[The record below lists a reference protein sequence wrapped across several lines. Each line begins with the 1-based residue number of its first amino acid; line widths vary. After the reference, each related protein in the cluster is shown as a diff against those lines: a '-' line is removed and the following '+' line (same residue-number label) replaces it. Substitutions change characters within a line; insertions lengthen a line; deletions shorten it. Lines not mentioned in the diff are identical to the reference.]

1 MHENS
6 IITSMNGQTNGMENL
21 TSKYAIPSIP
31 INIKSSSTAKEFDNV
46 IKALIKDGNKKINL
60 KQVEFDFLIN
70 GKLLRQT
77 IEEFIK
83 NENISTE
90 IQIEIEYFVKCEPP
104 KPHKSFLHNDWVS
117 SVDTIDEWILSGC
130 YDSSAH
136 IWNVKNGHH
145 EIAIPAPH
153 TSSIK
158 AVKWI
163 RNELEQKNQKYSFV
177 TCSHDETAMLWNW
190 DAKLNQVDHV
200 FTYIGHC
207 RSVDCVDQHKDLIAT
222 GSYDNMLKIWSTID
236 QIYDDDNDVEMKDI
250 SKKKL
255 RSPAITLEGHK
266 ESISSCVWMNEQVPT
281 VLTVSLD
288 QTMKIWDIEVGEQKQ
303 SFSSSKSFLDVAY
316 CPSTGHIITASC
328 DRHIRVWDLRQNQGS
343 LIKNV
348 YSSHDAWVSSV
359 DWSSINTNLFVS
371 ASYDS
376 TAKQWDIRSPSAPL
390 YDLLGHQDKIMSINW
405 SNEHFIVS
413 GGADSQI
420 KIFSCLL

>member
-1 MHENS
+1 MDSNDL
-6 IITSMNGQTNGMENL
+6 IVNFITKDQR
-21 TSKYAIPSIP
+21 YAVPSIP
-31 INIKSSSTAKEFDNV
+31 VNIKSSSTGEEFDRI
-46 IKALIKDGNKKINL
+46 IKALIKDNNEKIAL
-60 KQVEFDFLIN
+60 EQVEFDFIIN

-77 IEEFIK
+77 IDEFIK

-104 KPHKSFLHNDWVS
+104 KPHKSFLHDDWVA

-136 IWNVKNGHH
+136 IWNIKNGQHK
-145 EIAIPAPH
+145 IAIPAH

-163 RNELEQKNQKYSFV
+163 RNGLRKNNQKYTFV
-177 TCSHDETAMLWNW
+177 TCSHDETAMLWIW
-190 DAKLNQVDHV
+190 DSKLNQVEHI

-207 RSVDCVDQHKDLIAT
+207 RSVECVDQHKDLIAT
-222 GSYDNMLKIWSTID
+222 GSYDNMLKIWSAID
-236 QIYDDDNDVEMKDI
+236 PIDGDNNVNEGGDVEMKDF

-255 RSPAITLEGHK
+255 RSPAITMEGHK
-266 ESISSCVWMNEQVPT
+266 ESISGCVWLNEQVPT

-288 QTMKIWDIEVGEQKQ
+288 QTMKIWDIEIGEQKQ
-303 SFSSSKSFLDVAY
+303 SFTSSKSFLDVAY
-316 CPSTGHIITASC
+316 CPSTGNILTASC
-328 DRHIRVWDLRQNQGS
+328 DRLIRIWDPRQNHGS
-343 LIKNV
+343 LVKNV
-348 YSSHDAWVSSV
+348 YSSHDAWISSV
-359 DWSSINTNLFVS
+359 DWSPTNANLFVS

-376 TAKQWDIRSPSAPL
+376 TAKQWDIRSPMVPL

-405 SNEHFIVS
+405 SNEQFIVS

-420 KIFSCLL
+420 KIFSCSL

>member
-1 MHENS
+1 MDSNDL
-6 IITSMNGQTNGMENL
+6 IVNFITKDQ
-21 TSKYAIPSIP
+21 KYAIPSIP